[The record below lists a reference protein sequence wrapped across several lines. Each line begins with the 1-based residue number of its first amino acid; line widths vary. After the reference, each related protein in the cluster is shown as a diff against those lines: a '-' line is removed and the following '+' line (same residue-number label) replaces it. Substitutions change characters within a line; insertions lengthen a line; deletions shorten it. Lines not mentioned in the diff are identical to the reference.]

1 MTLPVFHVNL
11 PSDRR
16 KPVKP
21 VTSGEQK
28 MKPSRI
34 PAALALGIALVLSS
48 PALAQ
53 TFPSLTQTYDSHPVI
68 ATVVDSYPIYSADSG
83 KKVRSCKNVRVPI
96 YRKPPPDQ
104 QAGNVIAGAIIGG
117 TIGQIVTGNKN
128 GATAGA
134 VIGGI
139 AGANKNKKHVVG
151 YKTVRRCSTT
161 KRKGAKHLLY
171 YESQV
176 RIDGQ
181 IYTIHTANSFDPGD
195 RVRLYMPN

>member
-1 MTLPVFHVNL
+1 
-11 PSDRR
+11 
-16 KPVKP
+16 
-21 VTSGEQK
+21 

-34 PAALALGIALVLSS
+34 PAALALGIALALSG

-53 TFPSLTQTYDSHPVI
+53 TFPSLTQTYDTHPVI
-68 ATVVDSYPIYSADSG
+68 ATVVDSYPVYSAESGG
-83 KKVRSCKNVRVPI
+83 KKRVCKNVRVPI

-117 TIGQIVTGNKN
+117 TLGQIVTGNKN

-139 AGANKNKKHVVG
+139 AGANKNQERIVG
-151 YKTVRRCSTT
+151 YKTVRRCHTT
-161 KRKGAKHLLY
+161 KKKGAKHLLY

-181 IYTIHTANSFDPGD
+181 IYRIRTGNSFDPGD